1 MHLNYIKLVILKI
14 LSILGLCN
22 FKFSFQFRD
31 PPPPI
36 PNKITPPKQYI
47 PPTPK
52 TKITDP
58 PTSPKQIHFSNFNPP
73 QARDLS

>member
-31 PPPPI
+31 PPPP
-36 PNKITPPKQYI
+36 NKITPPKQYI

-58 PTSPKQIHFSNFNPP
+58 SPLP
-73 QARDLS
+73 QANTFLQF